1 MSTESYL
8 ENNLRKFSILDFS
21 LVKLTYFVVSLLI
34 FSFYAKLAVLDWW
47 FYLVA
52 FLLTA
57 LPLWIYF
64 FSLKGNLETKQN
76 EYIKH
81 NNPSN
86 QILLFLSVF
95 FFACLLCVWFPVLA
109 SAHWWIYVILAVVFA
124 IKPALVS
131 RTW

>member
-8 ENNLRKFSILDFS
+8 ENNLRKFSLFDFA
-21 LVKLTYFVVSLLI
+21 LVKLTYLAVSLLI
-34 FSFYAKLAVLDWW
+34 FSLYSKLDLLDWW

-52 FLLTA
+52 FLICAMPLWVYLYSLPGNLTA
-57 LPLWIYF
+57 
-64 FSLKGNLETKQN
+64 KKQ

-86 QILLFLSVF
+86 QILLFLSIF
-95 FFACLLCVWFPVLA
+95 FFACLFSVWFPVLV
-109 SAHWWIYVILAVVFA
+109 SLHWWVYVILAVVFA
-124 IKPALVS
+124 IKPATVS